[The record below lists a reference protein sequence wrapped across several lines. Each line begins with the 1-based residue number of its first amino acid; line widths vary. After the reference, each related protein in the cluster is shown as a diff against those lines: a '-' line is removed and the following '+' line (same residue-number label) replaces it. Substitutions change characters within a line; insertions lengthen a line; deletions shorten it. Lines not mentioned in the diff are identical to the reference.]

1 MFPDKHI
8 VIRNL
13 SNPLEVFKRLG
24 DEFYNIMYPA
34 QIYYGNLVML
44 LDVNIDPYK
53 EKDLIW
59 LKELLGDALSEIGE
73 TAYSVEAFDIEKLKY
88 GEVTHKEIRTE
99 FEEFVGTEKYRHF
112 VLTLYEAFP
121 LRDQLFFWQE
131 ELLEEFS
138 THFKRHVIQHSEVH
152 KIFNHC
158 PVHKVQLKSDT
169 VAIVDGSKASHRIP
183 YSLQEEFFPL
193 ANVDA
198 PRNLEMFEYPE
209 DIDVLYCEQ
218 CRKTRKEMSR

>member
-24 DEFYNIMYPA
+24 DEFVNIMYPT
-34 QIYYGNLVML
+34 QIYYGDLIML

-59 LKELLGDALSEIGE
+59 LKELLDVALSEIGE
-73 TAYSVEAFDIEKLKY
+73 TAYSVEPFDIEKLKY
-88 GEVTHKEIRTE
+88 GAVTHEDIRTA
-99 FEEFVGTEKYRHF
+99 FEEFAGTEKYRHF

-131 ELLEEFS
+131 ELLGEFS
-138 THFKRHVIQHSEVH
+138 KHFKRHVIQHSEVY

-158 PVHKVQLKSDT
+158 PVHKGQLKSDT

-193 ANVDA
+193 AHVDA
-198 PRNLEMFEYPE
+198 PRNLEMFVYPE
-209 DIDVLYCEQ
+209 NIDVLYCEA